1 MRAEARE
8 RLGAEF
14 DLREFHRTV
23 IQCRGPLPVLET
35 CVDTWV
41 RGSGQGESP
50 SVSSVGGVSVSGA
63 ERTGVMT
70 SVLMVITAIVRAVQI

>member
-1 MRAEARE
+1 MRAEASE

-41 RGSGQGESP
+41 RGSGQGQRP
-50 SVSSVGGVSVSGA
+50 HVSSEGGVSVSGA
-63 ERTGVMT
+63 ERTGVTT
-70 SVLMVITAIVRAVQI
+70 SLLVVIAAIVRAVLI

>member
-1 MRAEARE
+1 MRAEASE

-41 RGSGQGESP
+41 RGSGQGQRP
-50 SVSSVGGVSVSGA
+50 SVSSEGGVSVSGA

-70 SVLMVITAIVRAVQI
+70 SVLMIIAAIVRGRLI

>member
-1 MRAEARE
+1 MRADAGE

-23 IQCRGPLPVLET
+23 IQCQGPLAVLET

-41 RGSGQGESP
+41 RSSGQSQRPRVTSEKG
-50 SVSSVGGVSVSGA
+50 VSGA
-63 ERTGVMT
+63 GRTGVMT
-70 SVLMVITAIVRAVQI
+70 SVLVMIAAMGLVRGVLI

>member
-1 MRAEARE
+1 MRADAGE

-23 IQCRGPLPVLET
+23 IQCQGPLPVLET

-41 RGSGQGESP
+41 RGPGQSQKP
-50 SVSSVGGVSVSGA
+50 LVSSEGGVSGA
-63 ERTGVMT
+63 ERTGVVT
-70 SVLMVITAIVRAVQI
+70 SLLVMIAAMVRGVQI

>member
-1 MRAEARE
+1 MRAEASE

-41 RGSGQGESP
+41 RGSGQGQRPLVNSE
-50 SVSSVGGVSVSGA
+50 GGVSGA

-70 SVLMVITAIVRAVQI
+70 SVLVIAAIVRAVQI